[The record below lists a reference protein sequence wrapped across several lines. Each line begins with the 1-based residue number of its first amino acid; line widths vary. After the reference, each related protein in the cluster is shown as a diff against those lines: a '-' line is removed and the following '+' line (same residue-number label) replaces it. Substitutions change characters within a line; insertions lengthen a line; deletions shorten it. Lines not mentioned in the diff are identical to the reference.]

1 MSSSDG
7 NRLDGS
13 LIHGFARDENGG
25 TTLEWSLLLAAIA
38 LPGYYLIQLLMA
50 TLVGY
55 YHMMTMV
62 NSLPFP

>member
-1 MSSSDG
+1 MDTRGG
-7 NRLDGS
+7 NRLDGF
-13 LIHGFARDENGG
+13 LARALAQDEGGG

-38 LPGYYLIQLLMA
+38 LPGYYLIQLLMN

-55 YHMMTMV
+55 YQMMTAV